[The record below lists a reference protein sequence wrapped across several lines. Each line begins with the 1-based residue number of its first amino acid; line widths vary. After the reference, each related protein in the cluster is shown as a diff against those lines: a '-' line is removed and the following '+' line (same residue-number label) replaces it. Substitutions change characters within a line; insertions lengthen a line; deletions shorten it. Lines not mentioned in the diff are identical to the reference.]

1 VLKYI
6 AVVGGVECD
15 AAAVVDDDVAD
26 FVADCSI
33 EKCNLLR
40 NPCVVS
46 ISLVVIMF
54 VVMYLNLSPFKKL
67 LFRNFNEYYIHS
79 YVLFMRINTS

>member
-1 VLKYI
+1 MLKYI

-26 FVADCSI
+26 FVVDCSI

-40 NPCVVS
+40 NPCCTETKHHNPMNS
-46 ISLVVIMF
+46 GRKENI
-54 VVMYLNLSPFKKL
+54 
-67 LFRNFNEYYIHS
+67 
-79 YVLFMRINTS
+79 RIKRKHQ